1 MKTLTRIAVCLAFL
15 TALATPSFAQ
25 EKVPTEITI
34 LVPEKGME
42 ETKVKVNG
50 KELDGEGG
58 TRVYKIN
65 LEKDKEYKFDIE
77 AFIVPNN
84 YTEITRKKQLILVG
98 AKNTNVKVNMTQAQA
113 FIESTTPDLIKVR
126 YVPTPDDIVDEM
138 CKLAKVGKN
147 DVVWDLGC
155 GDCRMLIRPI
165 QKFGAKKGV
174 GIEFDPKVLKEHSI
188 PTVKKAK
195 LENKIDVR
203 EGDMLKLT
211 AKDLEDATVVML
223 YIGDD
228 LGERVGPVLK
238 SSLKPGSRIVSHRFI
253 LGDWK
258 ADKSITVKGED
269 GGEYELHLW
278 IVPERKIDKK
288 KKQG

>member
-1 MKTLTRIAVCLAFL
+1 VCLAFV
-15 TALATPSFAQ
+15 AVLATPSLAQ
-25 EKVPTEITI
+25 EKVSTTITI
-34 LVPEKGME
+34 LVPERGME

-58 TRVYKIN
+58 TRVYKAD

-84 YTEITRKKQLILVG
+84 YTEITRKKQLILIG

-113 FIESTTPDLIKVR
+113 FIESGTPDLIKVR

-174 GIEFDPKVLKEHSI
+174 GIEFDPKVMKEHSI

-238 SSLKPGSRIVSHRFI
+238 SALKPGSRIVSHRFI

-278 IVPERKIDKK
+278 VVPERKLDKK

>member
-1 MKTLTRIAVCLAFL
+1 MKTSLRIGLCLL
-15 TALATPSFAQ
+15 LLGGLCTWNALEAGA
-25 EKVPTEITI
+25 EKVITTITI
-34 LVPEKGME
+34 TVPERGQE
-42 ETKVKVNG
+42 ETIVKING
-50 KELDGEGG
+50 KRLDGEGG
-58 TRVYKIN
+58 TRVYKVA

-84 YTEITRKKQLILVG
+84 YTEITRKKQLILKG
-98 AKNTNVKVNMTQAQA
+98 AKNTNIKVNMTGVQT
-113 FIESTTPDLIKVR
+113 FVESNSPDDIKVR

-138 CKLAKVGKN
+138 SKLAKIGKD

-165 QKFGAKKGV
+165 QKFGAKRGV
-174 GIEFDPKVLKEHSI
+174 GIEFDPKVMKEHSI
-188 PTVKKAK
+188 PTVKKAG
-195 LENKIDVR
+195 LEKKIEVR

-211 AKDLEDATVVML
+211 AKDLEEATVVML

-238 SSLKPGSRIVSHRFI
+238 AALKPGSRIVSHRFM

-258 ADKSITVKGED
+258 PNRSITIKGAD
-269 GGEYELHLW
+269 TYEYDLHLW
-278 IVPERKIDKK
+278 IVPGDKK
-288 KKQG
+288 